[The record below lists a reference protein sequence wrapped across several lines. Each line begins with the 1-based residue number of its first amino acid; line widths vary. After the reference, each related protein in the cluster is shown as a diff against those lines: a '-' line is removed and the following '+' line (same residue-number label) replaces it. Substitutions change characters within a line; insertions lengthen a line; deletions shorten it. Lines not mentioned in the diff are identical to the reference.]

1 MDSPGFNAQFCTY
14 TFLENETK
22 DIVAMEIVDKREV
35 DNVGVNMEK
44 YGFIKGMEGLL
55 NRGVTIEEVVT
66 DAHSQI
72 SALMTM
78 RWDWGESMRGILD
91 RVAIDIDAEVYSSRQ
106 TFSTCQLISKY
117 PHIKE
122 PGNTGF
128 YVILPDEG

>member
-72 SALMTM
+72 SALM
-78 RWDWGESMRGILD
+78 SMR
-91 RVAIDIDAEVYSSRQ
+91 
-106 TFSTCQLISKY
+106 
-117 PHIKE
+117 
-122 PGNTGF
+122 
-128 YVILPDEG
+128 